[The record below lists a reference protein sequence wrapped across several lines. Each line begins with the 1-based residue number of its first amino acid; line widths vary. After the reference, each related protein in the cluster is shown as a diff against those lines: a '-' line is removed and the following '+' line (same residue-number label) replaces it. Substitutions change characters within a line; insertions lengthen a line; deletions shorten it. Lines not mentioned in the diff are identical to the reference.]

1 MPRLVRRKP
10 LLQRLSAVLNP
21 MDFLLWLS
29 EELETRDWD
38 SENVGTQL
46 GLGLNFVFLL
56 ARANSRSASPTDD
69 VFGGEDKSL
78 WLSIVV
84 NSIVW
89 SLAIFSVTNGVY
101 TMMRTRKY
109 RMFGANIDVQPGTP
123 SARRVQVQGS
133 PSSASPLRLLASMIT
148 PDTPESRAHPDKNR
162 DVWELSVWD
171 PLPISL
177 RLFCLF
183 GPAHV
188 LVYIM
193 FLPLPSLD
201 PRPSVTVFNTLVIQ
215 VILSAQL
222 LLFFSK
228 FTQQAKDNSIIQKE
242 VMREYDTK
250 FVHPLMHPVVRDVG
264 VQASTDAESTTEDL
278 VQTGTPTTLIRRSFK
293 THKNPHIDEEES
305 TPSQA
310 SFSKPNLFT
319 PSGRRSDSFSP
330 MPSIRSS
337 GLRNSMPTPGRLP
350 ASVSTNNLGMPFSS
364 ALSGV
369 STHEPTVTTHVPRNG
384 SV

>member
-1 MPRLVRRKP
+1 
-10 LLQRLSAVLNP
+10 

-38 SENVGTQL
+38 SENAGTQL
-46 GLGLNFVFLL
+46 GLGLNFLFLL
-56 ARANSRSASPTDD
+56 ARANSGSAPPADD

-78 WLSIVV
+78 WLSLVV
-84 NSIVW
+84 NSLVW
-89 SLAIFSVTNGVY
+89 GLGIFAITNGVY
-101 TMMRTRKY
+101 TLARTRKY
-109 RMFGANIDVQPGTP
+109 RMFEANIDVQPGTP

-133 PSSASPLRLLASMIT
+133 PATSSPLRFLASMIT
-148 PDTPESRAHPDKNR
+148 PETPESRAHPDKNR

-188 LVYIM
+188 LVYMM
-193 FLPLPSLD
+193 FLPLASLD
-201 PRPSVTVFNTLVIQ
+201 PRPSISVFNTLVLQ

-228 FTQQAKDNSIIQKE
+228 FTQQGKDNSIIQKE
-242 VMREYDTK
+242 VMHEYDTK

-264 VQASTDAESTTEDL
+264 VQVSADAGTGTEDL

-305 TPSQA
+305 APSRP
-310 SFSKPNLFT
+310 SGINPNLFT
-319 PSGRRSDSFSP
+319 PSRRRSDSFSP

-350 ASVSTNNLGMPFSS
+350 ASVSTNNLNMPFSS
-364 ALSGV
+364 TSSARLR
-369 STHEPTVTTHVPRNG
+369 RNHRAHREKWQHT
-384 SV
+384 SNEYDQAAR